1 MLASQNIIGIGVDI
15 VYVDRI
21 AAVHNKSAQFAQKI
35 LSANEFDIFNSK
47 DKQAQIQ
54 YLARR
59 WCAKEAVFK
68 AMPDARNLTSNAKYI
83 EILND
88 ATGKPYVNLLGN
100 LHQNMVTQCHK
111 RKHSDISISEH
122 KYSIYIS
129 ISDEVNAAIA
139 FCVIICDDVNTF

>member
-1 MLASQNIIGIGVDI
+1 MLVGQNIIGIGVDM

-21 AAVHNKSAQFAQKI
+21 AAVHNKSPQFAQKI
-35 LSANEFDIFNSK
+35 LSANEFDIFNAK
-47 DKQAQIQ
+47 EKHAQIK

-68 AMPDARNLTSNAKYI
+68 AMPGARDLTSNAKYI

-88 ATGKPYVNLLGN
+88 STGKPYVNLLGN
-100 LHQNMVTQCHK
+100 LHQHMLMRCCN
-111 RKHSDISISEH
+111 RKYSDTSILEH

-129 ISDEVNAAIA
+129 ISDEVNSAIA
-139 FCVIICDDVNTF
+139 FCIISCDAVNAF